1 MIFQNQMMLSSLAG
15 SAEEKSSVLAVHGQE
30 VMVKCS
36 ISSLGTRQILL
47 IITHMFYRLSKMQSV
62 GLHLLLRLKKK
73 SNALM

>member
-1 MIFQNQMMLSSLAG
+1 MMLSSPAG
-15 SAEEKSSVLAVHGQE
+15 SVEEKSSVLAVHGQE

-36 ISSLGTRQILL
+36 ISSLDTRQILL
-47 IITHMFYRLSKMQSV
+47 IITHMFYRLLKMQSV